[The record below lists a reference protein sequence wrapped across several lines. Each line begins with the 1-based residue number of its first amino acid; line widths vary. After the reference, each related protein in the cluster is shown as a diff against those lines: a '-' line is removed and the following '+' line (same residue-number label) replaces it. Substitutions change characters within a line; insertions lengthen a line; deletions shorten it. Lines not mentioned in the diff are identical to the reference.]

1 MESVREI
8 NRKGKERRAT
18 VAFSLFGSI
27 LFWFGKCIKVK
38 WECEESREKVN
49 EHFKHLQVTGATDG
63 QMEKVEANF
72 VKEKVKI
79 I

>member
-1 MESVREI
+1 
-8 NRKGKERRAT
+8 
-18 VAFSLFGSI
+18 
-27 LFWFGKCIKVK
+27 
-38 WECEESREKVN
+38 
-49 EHFKHLQVTGATDG
+49 VTGATDG